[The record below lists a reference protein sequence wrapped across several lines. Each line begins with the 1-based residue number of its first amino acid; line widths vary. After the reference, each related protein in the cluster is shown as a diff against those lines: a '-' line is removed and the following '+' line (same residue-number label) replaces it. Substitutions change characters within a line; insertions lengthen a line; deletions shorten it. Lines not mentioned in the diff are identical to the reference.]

1 LKLDQA
7 WLPQSNGWGERA
19 VDTQQ
24 GVSGS
29 FFEMV
34 KSALK
39 IRKSEPGLGD
49 GQMTWIDVNDEVIAF
64 ERPGKFACYVN
75 FGAADVSIPTGADV
89 LVSSNPLNGANLP
102 TDTAVWLR
110 LP

>member
-1 LKLDQA
+1 
-7 WLPQSNGWGERA
+7 
-19 VDTQQ
+19 
-24 GVSGS
+24 
-29 FFEMV
+29 MV

-39 IRKSEPGLGD
+39 IRKGEPGLGD
-49 GQMTWIDVNDEVIAF
+49 GEMNWLEVNDEVIAF

-75 FGAADVSIPTGADV
+75 FGAADAVIPYGAEV
-89 LVSSNPLNGANLP
+89 LVSSGPLKGEHIP

>member
-1 LKLDQA
+1 M
-7 WLPQSNGWGERA
+7 PQSAGWGERA
-19 VDTQQ
+19 VNTQQ
-24 GVSGS
+24 GVAGS

-34 KSALK
+34 KAALA
-39 IRKSEPGLGD
+39 IRKNEPGLGD
-49 GQMTWIDVNDEVIAF
+49 GQMAWIDVNDEVIAF

-75 FGAADVSIPTGADV
+75 FGVADAVIPFGAKV
-89 LVSSNPLNGANLP
+89 LVASSELKGEHIP